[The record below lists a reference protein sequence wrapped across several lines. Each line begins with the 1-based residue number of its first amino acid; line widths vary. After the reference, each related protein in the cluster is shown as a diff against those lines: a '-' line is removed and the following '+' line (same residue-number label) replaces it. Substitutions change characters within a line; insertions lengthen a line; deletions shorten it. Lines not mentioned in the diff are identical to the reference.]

1 MANGAPVRYESGVH
15 ANYDVNFQIDVNG
28 LQFQDDKPFPTA
40 PKDIKDIESVSFSFD
55 NGVEEWNPMDSKGW
69 TKRFVTAKSISVS
82 ITAKRNEGDPGNDY
96 IASKY
101 MKKGES
107 CYSLFLIEF
116 PKGDCL
122 KIPCV
127 INVTSLGGDSTS
139 IDSMEFELLSH
150 GEPEYIEDP
159 SIV

>member
-1 MANGAPVRYESGVH
+1 MAGEAVDYKAGVH
-15 ANYDVNFQIDVNG
+15 ANYAIDFKIDVSG
-28 LQFQDDKPFPTA
+28 LSYIGEITL
-40 PKDIKDIESVSFSFD
+40 PKTPKSITDVESLSISFD

-69 TKRFVTAKSISVS
+69 VKRFVTAKSISIAIS
-82 ITAKRNEGDPGNDY
+82 AKRNEGDPGNDY
-96 IASKY
+96 IASRY
-101 MKKGES
+101 MKKGNA
-107 CYSLFLIEF
+107 CYSFFIIDF
-116 PKGDCL
+116 PNGDCL
-122 KIPCV
+122 GIPCV